1 MPRRGGAKSIR
12 ATAGRDAPEEAV
24 RPAHRVRKKAALR
37 RARRALCPSW
47 RSDAGS
53 GRPQSRQVDRVTSR
67 GGFHRATTAWR
78 CAAVSLIEP
87 APQRGPANAT
97 LLLPPAATRLHA
109 VVIRLVVL
117 NLELPLHGPRLPR
130 LYSHKTLGICPK
142 TSLGNRLSRHSR
154 LASVAAVSTNFPTP
168 DSSQVDSNVDP
179 VTRSCACAPTYPDE
193 SRPAARRSPPCRV
206 GGTRARAFHPPSSD
220 SASVSRRPSSS
231 CTNAWGALRAC
242 ARIAVFRWRKSRPPA
257 VCIS

>member
-24 RPAHRVRKKAALR
+24 RPAPERGL
-37 RARRALCPSW
+37 LCPSW

-53 GRPQSRQVDRVTSR
+53 GSPQSRQVDRVTSR

-130 LYSHKTLGICPK
+130 LYSHKNFGDPSK
-142 TSLGNRLSRHSR
+142 TSLRNRLSRHSR

-179 VTRSCACAPTYPDE
+179 LTRSCACAPTYPDE

-206 GGTRARAFHPPSSD
+206 GGTRARAFHPPVQTPRV
-220 SASVSRRPSSS
+220 SVAGRVRHAR
-231 CTNAWGALRAC
+231 THGARFA
-242 ARIAVFRWRKSRPPA
+242 PA
-257 VCIS
+257 QG